1 MSAATF
7 PAGSARAAVAAFGD
21 AWHAAFIT
29 PDFDCPPARDCLTEE
44 HAFELCDTLSD
55 CGRRWSVP
63 RRAFLGLQPHEVA
76 A

>member
-1 MSAATF
+1 MSPATF
-7 PAGSARAAVAAFGD
+7 PPGSARAALAAFGN
-21 AWHAAFIT
+21 AWHAEFIT

>member
-1 MSAATF
+1 MSPATF
-7 PAGSARAAVAAFGD
+7 PAGSVRGAVAAFGD

-29 PDFDCPPARDCLTEE
+29 ADFSCPPARDGLGDDPSFGVCATR
-44 HAFELCDTLSD
+44 SV
-55 CGRRWSVP
+55 CGQRWSMP

>member
-7 PAGSARAAVAAFGD
+7 PAGSVRAAVAAFGD
-21 AWHAAFIT
+21 AWHAAFIA

-44 HAFELCDTLSD
+44 HAFALCDTLSD